1 MIIPALSCWHRVS
14 HWNPWDSPQIS
25 WLVVLLLSFAS
36 KVEEQLDH
44 TVSSDPNPPD
54 GVELGILTG
63 GSGRASGG
71 SSPCTQ
77 LMGASSCGSQPLLPS
92 GETGSWWSDCPDMF
106 QMDIMGILQ
115 LYFGF
120 AAGIAALQ
128 PSRQRHAR
136 SWASAS
142 SLACLLVV
150 RDLWTSH
157 HHSISW
163 LRCFFPRKPHLCWK
177 SSITLLYQALLS
189 AGGAGSVIDLKSSS
203 SWPQEREQT
212 WRQQCQSKVSAKKSI
227 MVMPLDSSAAHGVCC
242 HLPGDCFGVFH
253 VQTVGQGDP
262 RHLHWC
268 HLEFRAVSAHL
279 HPPPAGIWAGGI
291 SSHHP
296 SWRGMSD
303 ATTTGG
309 DPSEVLGS
317 LSLKYVVGL
326 RKIVVLMAPALQ
338 NLRLV
343 SFWRLFSSGGSRR

>member
-1 MIIPALSCWHRVS
+1 
-14 HWNPWDSPQIS
+14 
-25 WLVVLLLSFAS
+25 
-36 KVEEQLDH
+36 
-44 TVSSDPNPPD
+44 
-54 GVELGILTG
+54 
-63 GSGRASGG
+63 
-71 SSPCTQ
+71 
-77 LMGASSCGSQPLLPS
+77 
-92 GETGSWWSDCPDMF
+92 MF

-189 AGGAGSVIDLKSSS
+189 AGGAGGVIDLKSSS

-227 MVMPLDSSAAHGVCC
+227 MVMPLDSSVAHGVCC
-242 HLPGDCFGVFH
+242 HLPGDSVLGCSMCRLWDKVTPDTYTGI
-253 VQTVGQGDP
+253 TWSSGLS
-262 RHLHWC
+262 LHIFI
-268 HLEFRAVSAHL
+268 LLLLASGLVASAATIPPGEGCL
-279 HPPPAGIWAGGI
+279 MPPP
-291 SSHHP
+291 
-296 SWRGMSD
+296 
-303 ATTTGG
+303 
-309 DPSEVLGS
+309 LG
-317 LSLKYVVGL
+317 VTPVRFWGL
-326 RKIVVLMAPALQ
+326 CH
-338 NLRLV
+338 
-343 SFWRLFSSGGSRR
+343 